1 MPTVFLDKV
10 EKSRYSR
17 RARVGNTKWA
27 LRGAKILDNFR
38 VLPLKN
44 FGQFSRFTRF
54 LVKKI
59 LISKEN
65 GRFAAKTIVEI
76 ARFFRSEIFG
86 KITPAILGFC
96 WYVEHRTHCSIGR
109 PFSKNVRFRKVRFIG
124 ANRNFR

>member
-1 MPTVFLDKV
+1 MGTQGG
-10 EKSRYSR
+10 E
-17 RARVGNTKWA
+17 
-27 LRGAKILDNFR
+27 
-38 VLPLKN
+38 N
-44 FGQFSRFTRF
+44 FGQFSRFASKKFWTIF
-54 LVKKI
+54 AFYSFFSEKI